1 MIYHHVHELIGQTP
15 LLELALPT
23 PQSESDFSE
32 IRIFKS
38 WGEREGSARAND
50 H

>member
-23 PQSESDFSE
+23 PNQS
-32 IRIFKS
+32 RILAKL
-38 WGEREGSARAND
+38 
-50 H
+50 